1 MIKLL
6 ASFSILELL
15 EFRLE
20 MKDNIVSFFQYFF
33 WKRKIKEVHTH
44 SEDSVRRVFRSIAQN
59 GFDYYGES
67 VPYGRAKWFIESEKE
82 FYNEFSNTE
91 FEYFG
96 YSPVRSLK
104 EEDFKEYGLLL
115 TQYGIFEKMQIKDK
129 DWCNVQFFPFS
140 NLWKVEVDDNDQLA
154 FYYPYGIIKRLNV
167 SNSLNYVV
175 RELDELIASGYTNDV
190 QVENL
195 NSQLLKIGKKNVNST
210 TFRRGTEIGAVSWIL
225 LKTRTVFKDIQLNR
239 IVNNDKGG
247 HGFAAEYANNTI
259 DKLRFPFKKVELV
272 GQGNELNGAD
282 RRVGNQLIQT
292 KYYKDASQSVNA
304 AFDSNNGM
312 YKYKGM
318 QLEVPREQYDRAL
331 EIFAEKIRQRKVEG
345 VTNPNEAKN
354 YIRKGHITHNEAKN
368 IAQSKIVTSMKY
380 DAINGAINSLP
391 GASISF
397 VIVFAQAKWSG
408 IETKKAALMA
418 GEQGFR
424 TLVMGTSIYFAS
436 QQFARIFT
444 KQIYKYFGKKVTA
457 EVVAKRAAPV
467 ISFAIIIAPDV
478 FDSLVGRIS
487 SQQLLKNVAVAGGGM
502 LAVAGAGAVGGAIAG
517 PFGAAAGAI
526 IGGIAGGFGVKLIAD
541 QFIEDDR
548 VEMFA
553 QLKEEF
559 IDIVMVISLS
569 QKEFNKIQEDVFNEQ
584 LEGLLKDMFQR
595 KENSRT
601 YAKEFV
607 EEKVKS
613 VIKDRKRVELG
624 EIIEAVQVINDVQ
637 ASSESGW
644 NQNNGAWYYLNNSGS
659 LARGWIQDNE
669 HWYYLSDDGVLVTG
683 WLKYN
688 DAWYYL
694 KDNGAM
700 ATGWIQDSGKWYYLK
715 EDGSMV
721 TGWYQ
726 IGEKWYYSYSS
737 GELAVSTTIDGY
749 RVNENG
755 ECID

>member
-1 MIKLL
+1 
-6 ASFSILELL
+6 
-15 EFRLE
+15 

-67 VPYGRAKWFIESEKE
+67 VPYGRAKWFIESEQE

-104 EEDFKEYGLLL
+104 EEDFTEYGLLL
-115 TQYGIFEKMQIKDK
+115 TQYGIFEKMQIKDQER
-129 DWCNVQFFPFS
+129 CNVQFFPFS

-175 RELDELIASGYTNDV
+175 RELNELIASGYTNDV

-195 NSQLLKIGKKNVNST
+195 NTQLLKIGKKNVNST
-210 TFRRGTEIGAVSWIL
+210 TFRRGTEIGVVSWFL
-225 LKTRTVFKDIQLNR
+225 LSVGDRLHKAQINAMVSAPS
-239 IVNNDKGG
+239 G
-247 HGFAAEYANNTI
+247 HGHAAEYANNVI
-259 DKLRFPFKKVELV
+259 DRIKYPFQDVKQI
-272 GQGNELNGAD
+272 GQNNAKNGAD
-282 RRVGNQLIQT
+282 RQVGNQKIQT
-292 KYYKDASQSVNA
+292 KYYARATGTVNS
-304 AFDSNNGM
+304 AFDSESGM

-318 QLEVPREQYDRAL
+318 QLEVPKDQYDKAVEL
-331 EIFAEKIRQRKVEG
+331 FGEKIRQGKVEG
-345 VTNPNEAKN
+345 VNNPEEAKN
-354 YIRKGHITHNEAKN
+354 YIRKGHITYRESRL
-368 IAQSKIVTSMKY
+368 IAQGGNLTSIKF
-380 DAINGAINSLP
+380 DAIDGAINSLP
-391 GASISF
+391 GVGISF
-397 VIVFAQAKWSG
+397 VIVFSQAKWSG
-408 IETKKAALMA
+408 AETKDAALMA
-418 GEQGFR
+418 GKAGLR
-424 TLVMGTSIYFAS
+424 TLAMGTSIYVAS
-436 QQFARIFT
+436 QQFAKIFT
-444 KQIYKYFGKKVTA
+444 KQINDFFGKKITA
-457 EVVAKRAAPV
+457 EVVARRAAPV
-467 ISFAIIIAPDV
+467 ISFAVIITPDI
-478 FDSLVGRIS
+478 FDALLGRIS

-502 LAVAGAGAVGGAIAG
+502 LAGAGAGAVGGAIAG
-517 PFGAAAGAI
+517 PFGVAAGAI

-559 IDIVMVISLS
+559 IDLVMVISLS
-569 QKEFNKIQEDVFNEQ
+569 QEEFNKIQEAVFNEH
-584 LEGLLKDMFQR
+584 LEGLLKNMFQK
-595 KENSRT
+595 KENSRNF
-601 YAKEFV
+601 AKEFV
-607 EEKVKS
+607 EEKIKS
-613 VIKDRKRVELG
+613 VIKDRKRVELK
-624 EIIEAVQVINDVQ
+624 EIIEAVKVINDVQ
-637 ASSESGW
+637 DSSESGW
-644 NQNNGAWYYLNNSGS
+644 KQNDGAWYYLNNSGS
-659 LARGWIQDNE
+659 LAKGWIQDNE
-669 HWYYLSDDGVLVTG
+669 HWYYLNDEGALVTG
-683 WLKYN
+683 WFQYN
-688 DAWYYL
+688 DVWYYL

>member
-1 MIKLL
+1 
-6 ASFSILELL
+6 
-15 EFRLE
+15 

-67 VPYGRAKWFIESEKE
+67 VPYGRAKWFIESEQE

-104 EEDFKEYGLLL
+104 EEDFTEYGLLL
-115 TQYGIFEKMQIKDK
+115 TQYGIFEKMQIKDQER
-129 DWCNVQFFPFS
+129 CNVQFFPFS

-175 RELDELIASGYTNDV
+175 RELNELIASGYTNDV

-210 TFRRGTEIGAVSWIL
+210 IFRRGSEIGIISWIL
-225 LKTRTVFKDIQLNR
+225 LSVGDRLHKAQINAMVSAPS
-239 IVNNDKGG
+239 G
-247 HGFAAEYANNTI
+247 HGHAAEYANNVI
-259 DKLRFPFKKVELV
+259 DRIKYPFQDVKQI
-272 GQGNELNGAD
+272 GQNNAKNGAD
-282 RRVGNQLIQT
+282 RQVGNQKIQT
-292 KYYKDASQSVNA
+292 KYYARATGTVNS
-304 AFDSNNGM
+304 AFDSESGM

-318 QLEVPREQYDRAL
+318 QLEVPKDQYDKAVEL
-331 EIFAEKIRQRKVEG
+331 FGEKIRQGKVEG
-345 VTNPNEAKN
+345 VNNPEEAKN
-354 YIRKGHITHNEAKN
+354 YIRKGHITYRESRL
-368 IAQSKIVTSMKY
+368 IAQGGNLTSIKF
-380 DAINGAINSLP
+380 DAIDGAINSLP
-391 GASISF
+391 GVGISF
-397 VIVFAQAKWSG
+397 VIVFSQAKWSG
-408 IETKKAALMA
+408 AETKDAALMA
-418 GEQGFR
+418 GKAGLR
-424 TLVMGTSIYFAS
+424 TLAMGTSIYVAS
-436 QQFARIFT
+436 QQFAKIFT
-444 KQIYKYFGKKVTA
+444 KQINDFFGKKITA
-457 EVVAKRAAPV
+457 EVVARRAAPV
-467 ISFAIIIAPDV
+467 ISFAVIITPDI
-478 FDSLVGRIS
+478 FDALLGRIS

-502 LAVAGAGAVGGAIAG
+502 LAGAGAGAVGGAIAG
-517 PFGAAAGAI
+517 PFGVAAGAI

-559 IDIVMVISLS
+559 IDLVMVISLS
-569 QKEFNKIQEDVFNEQ
+569 QEEFNKIQEAVFNEH
-584 LEGLLKDMFQR
+584 LEGLLKNMFQK
-595 KENSRT
+595 KENSRNF
-601 YAKEFV
+601 AKEFV
-607 EEKVKS
+607 EEKIKS
-613 VIKDRKRVELG
+613 VIKDRKRVELK
-624 EIIEAVQVINDVQ
+624 EIIEAVKVINDVQ
-637 ASSESGW
+637 DSSESGW
-644 NQNNGAWYYLNNSGS
+644 KQNDGAWYYLNNSGS
-659 LARGWIQDNE
+659 LAKGWIQDNE
-669 HWYYLSDDGVLVTG
+669 HWYYLNDEGALVTG
-683 WLKYN
+683 WFQYN
-688 DAWYYL
+688 DVWYYL

-737 GELAVSTTIDGY
+737 EELAVSTTIDGY

>member
-1 MIKLL
+1 MERLL
-6 ASFSILELL
+6 SS
-15 EFRLE
+15 
-20 MKDNIVSFFQYFF
+20 MKENIISFFQYFF

-67 VPYGRAKWFIESEKE
+67 VPYGRAKWFIESEQE

-104 EEDFKEYGLLL
+104 EEDFTEYGLLL
-115 TQYGIFEKMQIKDK
+115 TQYGIFEKMQIKDQER
-129 DWCNVQFFPFS
+129 CNVQFFPFS

-175 RELDELIASGYTNDV
+175 RELNELIASGYTNDV

-195 NSQLLKIGKKNVNST
+195 NTQLLKIGKKNVNST
-210 TFRRGTEIGAVSWIL
+210 TFRRGSEIGIISWIL
-225 LKTRTVFKDIQLNR
+225 LSVGDRLHKAQINAMVSAPS
-239 IVNNDKGG
+239 G
-247 HGFAAEYANNTI
+247 HGHAAEYANNVI
-259 DKLRFPFKKVELV
+259 DRIKYPFQDVKQI
-272 GQGNELNGAD
+272 GQNNAKNGAD
-282 RRVGNQLIQT
+282 RQVGNQKIQT
-292 KYYKDASQSVNA
+292 KYYARATGTVNS
-304 AFDSNNGM
+304 AFDSESGM

-318 QLEVPREQYDRAL
+318 QLEVPKDQYDKAVEL
-331 EIFAEKIRQRKVEG
+331 FGEKIRQGKVEG
-345 VTNPNEAKN
+345 VNNPEEAKN
-354 YIRKGHITHNEAKN
+354 YIRKGHITYRESRL
-368 IAQSKIVTSMKY
+368 IAQGGNLTSIKF
-380 DAINGAINSLP
+380 DAIDGAINSLP
-391 GASISF
+391 GVGISF
-397 VIVFAQAKWSG
+397 VIVFSQAKWSG
-408 IETKKAALMA
+408 AETKDAALMA
-418 GEQGFR
+418 GKAGLR
-424 TLVMGTSIYFAS
+424 TLAMGTSIYVAS
-436 QQFARIFT
+436 QQFAKIFT
-444 KQIYKYFGKKVTA
+444 KQINDFFGKKITA
-457 EVVAKRAAPV
+457 EVVARRAAPV
-467 ISFAIIIAPDV
+467 ISFAVIITPDI
-478 FDSLVGRIS
+478 FDALLGRIS

-502 LAVAGAGAVGGAIAG
+502 LAGAGAGAVGGAIAG
-517 PFGAAAGAI
+517 PFGVAAGAI

-559 IDIVMVISLS
+559 IDLVMVISLS
-569 QKEFNKIQEDVFNEQ
+569 QEEFNKIQEAVFNEH
-584 LEGLLKDMFQR
+584 LEGLLKNMFQK
-595 KENSRT
+595 KENSRNF
-601 YAKEFV
+601 AKEFV
-607 EEKVKS
+607 EEKIKS
-613 VIKDRKRVELG
+613 VIKDRKRVELK

-637 ASSESGW
+637 DSSESGW
-644 NQNNGAWYYLNNSGS
+644 KQNDGAWYYLNNSSS

-683 WLKYN
+683 WFKYN
-688 DAWYYL
+688 DVWYYL
-694 KDNGAM
+694 KDNGSM
-700 ATGWIQDSGKWYYLK
+700 ATGWIQDSGKWYYLN

-721 TGWYQ
+721 TGWFQ
-726 IGEKWYYSYSS
+726 IGEKWYYLYSS

>member
-20 MKDNIVSFFQYFF
+20 MKDNIVSFFQYFL

-67 VPYGRAKWFIESEKE
+67 VPYGRAKWFIESEQE

-104 EEDFKEYGLLL
+104 EEDFTEYGLLL
-115 TQYGIFEKMQIKDK
+115 TQYGIFEKMQIKDQER
-129 DWCNVQFFPFS
+129 CNVQFFPFS

-175 RELDELIASGYTNDV
+175 RELNELIASGYTNDV
-190 QVENL
+190 QVEKL
-195 NSQLLKIGKKNVNST
+195 NTQLLKIGKKNVNST
-210 TFRRGTEIGAVSWIL
+210 TFRRGSEIGIISWIL
-225 LKTRTVFKDIQLNR
+225 LSVGDRLHKAQINAMVSAPS
-239 IVNNDKGG
+239 G
-247 HGFAAEYANNTI
+247 HGHAAEYANNVI
-259 DKLRFPFKKVELV
+259 DRIKYPFQDVKQI
-272 GQGNELNGAD
+272 GQNNAKNGAD
-282 RRVGNQLIQT
+282 RQVGNQKIQT
-292 KYYKDASQSVNA
+292 KYYARATGTVNS
-304 AFDSNNGM
+304 AFDSESGM

-318 QLEVPREQYDRAL
+318 QLEVPKDQYDKAVEL
-331 EIFAEKIRQRKVEG
+331 FGEKIRQGKVEG
-345 VTNPNEAKN
+345 VNNPEEAKN
-354 YIRKGHITHNEAKN
+354 YIRKGHITYRESRL
-368 IAQSKIVTSMKY
+368 IAQGGNLTSIKF
-380 DAINGAINSLP
+380 DAIDGAINSLP
-391 GASISF
+391 GVGISF
-397 VIVFAQAKWSG
+397 VIVFSQAKWSG
-408 IETKKAALMA
+408 AETKDAALMA
-418 GEQGFR
+418 GKAGLR
-424 TLVMGTSIYFAS
+424 TLAMGTSIYVAS
-436 QQFARIFT
+436 QQFAKIFT
-444 KQIYKYFGKKVTA
+444 KQINDFFGKKITA
-457 EVVAKRAAPV
+457 EVVARRAAPV
-467 ISFAIIIAPDV
+467 ISFAVIITPDI
-478 FDSLVGRIS
+478 FDALLGRIS

-502 LAVAGAGAVGGAIAG
+502 LAGAGAGAVGGAIAG
-517 PFGAAAGAI
+517 PFGVAAGAI

-559 IDIVMVISLS
+559 IDLVMVISLS
-569 QKEFNKIQEDVFNEQ
+569 QEEFNKIQEAVFNEH
-584 LEGLLKDMFQR
+584 LEGLLKNMFQK
-595 KENSRT
+595 KENSRNF
-601 YAKEFV
+601 AKEFV
-607 EEKVKS
+607 EEKIKS
-613 VIKDRKRVELG
+613 VIKDRKRVELK
-624 EIIEAVQVINDVQ
+624 EIIEAVKVINDVQ
-637 ASSESGW
+637 DSSESGW
-644 NQNNGAWYYLNNSGS
+644 KQNDGAWYYLNNSGS
-659 LARGWIQDNE
+659 LAKGWIQDNE
-669 HWYYLSDDGVLVTG
+669 HWYYLNDEGALVTG
-683 WLKYN
+683 WFQYN
-688 DAWYYL
+688 DVWYYL

>member
-6 ASFSILELL
+6 ASFSILKLL

-67 VPYGRAKWFIESEKE
+67 VPYGRAKWFIESEQE

-104 EEDFKEYGLLL
+104 EEDFTEYGLLL
-115 TQYGIFEKMQIKDK
+115 TQYGIFEKMQIKDQER
-129 DWCNVQFFPFS
+129 CNVQFFPFS

-175 RELDELIASGYTNDV
+175 RELNELIASGYTNDV
-190 QVENL
+190 QVEKL
-195 NSQLLKIGKKNVNST
+195 NTQLLKIGKKNVNST
-210 TFRRGTEIGAVSWIL
+210 TFRRGSEIGIISWIL
-225 LKTRTVFKDIQLNR
+225 LSVGDRLHKAQINAMVSAPS
-239 IVNNDKGG
+239 G
-247 HGFAAEYANNTI
+247 HGHAAEYANNVI
-259 DKLRFPFKKVELV
+259 DRIKYPFQDVKQI
-272 GQGNELNGAD
+272 GQNNAKNGAD
-282 RRVGNQLIQT
+282 RQVGNQKIQT
-292 KYYKDASQSVNA
+292 KYYARATGTVNS
-304 AFDSNNGM
+304 AFDSESGM

-318 QLEVPREQYDRAL
+318 QLEVPKDQYDKAVEL
-331 EIFAEKIRQRKVEG
+331 FGEKIRQGKVEG
-345 VTNPNEAKN
+345 VNNPEEAKN
-354 YIRKGHITHNEAKN
+354 YIRKGHITYRESRL
-368 IAQSKIVTSMKY
+368 IAQGGNLTSIKF
-380 DAINGAINSLP
+380 DAIDGAINSLP
-391 GASISF
+391 GVGISF
-397 VIVFAQAKWSG
+397 VIVFSQAKWSG
-408 IETKKAALMA
+408 AETKDAALMA
-418 GEQGFR
+418 GKAGLR
-424 TLVMGTSIYFAS
+424 TLAMGTSIYVAS
-436 QQFARIFT
+436 QQFAKIFT
-444 KQIYKYFGKKVTA
+444 KQINDFFGKKITA
-457 EVVAKRAAPV
+457 EVVARRAAPV
-467 ISFAIIIAPDV
+467 ISFAVIITPDI
-478 FDSLVGRIS
+478 FDALLGRIS

-502 LAVAGAGAVGGAIAG
+502 LAGAGAGAVGGAIAG
-517 PFGAAAGAI
+517 PFGVAAGAI

-559 IDIVMVISLS
+559 IDLVMVISLS
-569 QKEFNKIQEDVFNEQ
+569 QEEFNKIQEAVFNEH
-584 LEGLLKDMFQR
+584 LEGLLKNMFQK
-595 KENSRT
+595 KENSRNF
-601 YAKEFV
+601 AKEFV
-607 EEKVKS
+607 EEKIKS
-613 VIKDRKRVELG
+613 VIKDRKRVELK
-624 EIIEAVQVINDVQ
+624 EIIEAVKVINDVQ
-637 ASSESGW
+637 DSSESGW
-644 NQNNGAWYYLNNSGS
+644 KQNDGAWYYLNNSGS
-659 LARGWIQDNE
+659 LAKGWIQDNE
-669 HWYYLSDDGVLVTG
+669 HWYYLNDEGALVTG
-683 WLKYN
+683 WFQYN
-688 DAWYYL
+688 DVWYYL

-737 GELAVSTTIDGY
+737 GELAVSTIIDGY